1 MRHGNS
7 INHLGRTYG
16 HRKAMLRNMAVSLI
30 LNKRINTTLAK
41 AKELR
46 KFVEPVLTRS
56 KSDTMHNRRMVFADL
71 QDKEAVK
78 ELFGQ
83 VAEKIA
89 LRPGGY
95 TRIIK
100 TGFRLGDAAEM
111 CMMELVDFNEV
122 MLAEAA
128 TRKAKTT
135 RRSRSSKKGLAAGFA
150 PEVVAAIAAEAVA
163 EPAAAEVVTEE
174 IVAAEVV
181 AETAAPEA
189 AEETAAPE
197 AAAETAAPE
206 AAAETAAPEAAA
218 ETAAPEAAAETAAPE
233 AAEET
238 AAPEAAAEPAA
249 PDAAAEETP
258 ASEDEPK

>member
-7 INHLGRTYG
+7 INHLSRTYG

-56 KSDTMHNRRMVFADL
+56 KADTMHNRRMVFADL

-89 LRPGGY
+89 TRPGGY

-111 CMMELVDFNEV
+111 CMMELVDFNELL
-122 MLAEAA
+122 LADSAS
-128 TRKAKTT
+128 RKAKTT
-135 RRSRSSKKGLAAGFA
+135 RRSRSSSKKA
-150 PEVVAAIAAEAVA
+150 VSSVA
-163 EPAAAEVVTEE
+163 PAAPLMGQANVE
-174 IVAAEVV
+174 
-181 AETAAPEA
+181 
-189 AEETAAPE
+189 EETAAVLVSE
-197 AAAETAAPE
+197 ASVEEAPVDAAPMDESPIE
-206 AAAETAAPEAAA
+206 ASV
-218 ETAAPEAAAETAAPE
+218 
-233 AAEET
+233 AAEESSLEVNT
-238 AAPEAAAEPAA
+238 DDAVAESTSSEISESEEGKATDEESKEA
-249 PDAAAEETP
+249 
-258 ASEDEPK
+258 

>member
-7 INHLGRTYG
+7 INHLSRTYG

-56 KSDTMHNRRMVFADL
+56 KADTMHNRRMVFADL

-89 LRPGGY
+89 TRPGGY

-111 CMMELVDFNEV
+111 CMMELVDFNELL
-122 MLAEAA
+122 LADSAS
-128 TRKAKTT
+128 RKAKTT
-135 RRSRSSKKGLAAGFA
+135 RRSRSSSKKT
-150 PEVVAAIAAEAVA
+150 VSSVA
-163 EPAAAEVVTEE
+163 PAAPLMGQASVG
-174 IVAAEVV
+174 
-181 AETAAPEA
+181 
-189 AEETAAPE
+189 EETAAVFVSE
-197 AAAETAAPE
+197 ASVEEAPVDAASMDESTME
-206 AAAETAAPEAAA
+206 AVPMDESPMEASV
-218 ETAAPEAAAETAAPE
+218 
-233 AAEET
+233 AAEESSLEVNT
-238 AAPEAAAEPAA
+238 DDSVAESTSSEIPES
-249 PDAAAEETP
+249 EEGKAT
-258 ASEDEPK
+258 DEESKEA

>member
-7 INHLGRTYG
+7 INHLSRTYG

-56 KSDTMHNRRMVFADL
+56 KADTMHNRRMVFADL

-89 LRPGGY
+89 TRPGGY

-111 CMMELVDFNEV
+111 CMMELVDFNELL
-122 MLAEAA
+122 LADSGS
-128 TRKAKTT
+128 RKAKTT
-135 RRSRSSKKGLAAGFA
+135 RRSRSSSKKA
-150 PEVVAAIAAEAVA
+150 VSSVA
-163 EPAAAEVVTEE
+163 PAASLMGQASVG
-174 IVAAEVV
+174 
-181 AETAAPEA
+181 
-189 AEETAAPE
+189 EETAAVLVSE
-197 AAAETAAPE
+197 ASVEEAPVDAAPMDESPMDPAPMDESPME
-206 AAAETAAPEAAA
+206 ASV
-218 ETAAPEAAAETAAPE
+218 
-233 AAEET
+233 AAEESSLEVNT
-238 AAPEAAAEPAA
+238 DDAVAESTSAEISE
-249 PDAAAEETP
+249 AEEGK
-258 ASEDEPK
+258 AADEDRKEA

>member
-7 INHLGRTYG
+7 INHLSRTYG

-56 KSDTMHNRRMVFADL
+56 KADTMHNRRMVFADL

-89 LRPGGY
+89 TRPGGY

-111 CMMELVDFNEV
+111 CMMELVDFNELL
-122 MLAEAA
+122 LADSAS
-128 TRKAKTT
+128 RKAKTT
-135 RRSRSSKKGLAAGFA
+135 RRSRSSSKKSVGS
-150 PEVVAAIAAEAVA
+150 VAAPAASSMEASEATEESSLEVNTDDAVA
-163 EPAAAEVVTEE
+163 ESTSAEIAESEEGKAADEE
-174 IVAAEVV
+174 SK
-181 AETAAPEA
+181 EA
-189 AEETAAPE
+189 
-197 AAAETAAPE
+197 
-206 AAAETAAPEAAA
+206 
-218 ETAAPEAAAETAAPE
+218 
-233 AAEET
+233 
-238 AAPEAAAEPAA
+238 
-249 PDAAAEETP
+249 
-258 ASEDEPK
+258 

>member
-7 INHLGRTYG
+7 INHLSRTYG

-56 KSDTMHNRRMVFADL
+56 KADTMHNRRMVFADL

-89 LRPGGY
+89 TRPGGY

-111 CMMELVDFNEV
+111 CMMELVDFNELL
-122 MLAEAA
+122 LADSAS
-128 TRKAKTT
+128 RKAKTT
-135 RRSRSSKKGLAAGFA
+135 RRSRSSSKKA
-150 PEVVAAIAAEAVA
+150 VSSVA
-163 EPAAAEVVTEE
+163 PAAPLMGQVSVE
-174 IVAAEVV
+174 
-181 AETAAPEA
+181 
-189 AEETAAPE
+189 EETAAVLVIEVSVEE
-197 AAAETAAPE
+197 APV
-206 AAAETAAPEAAA
+206 
-218 ETAAPEAAAETAAPE
+218 
-233 AAEET
+233 
-238 AAPEAAAEPAA
+238 
-249 PDAAAEETP
+249 DAASMDESPMEASVATEESSLEVNTDDAVAESTSAEI
-258 ASEDEPK
+258 SESEEGKAADE